1 MGGTN
6 PYIEKADV
14 ELPTKPYTVT
24 FVKPDKTQQ
33 VVQVNPDNIPYGP
46 TGLPGSILDIAMGAG
61 IDLEHSCGG
70 VCACSTCHVVVKQGL
85 ESCNEG
91 TDDEFDQLEEA
102 PVLTLQSRLGC
113 QCVPNGTKDIVIEI
127 PAVNKNLAKEG
138 H

>member
-6 PYIEKADV
+6 PYIEKTEV
-14 ELPTKPYTVT
+14 ELPIKPYTVT
-24 FVKPDKTQQ
+24 FVHPDKTQH
-33 VVQVNPDNIPYGP
+33 VVQVNPDKIPYGP

-61 IDLEHSCGG
+61 IDLEHVCGG

-85 ESCNEG
+85 ETCNEG

-102 PVLTLQSRLGC
+102 PALTLQSRLGC

-127 PAVNKNLAKEG
+127 PAINKNLAKEG